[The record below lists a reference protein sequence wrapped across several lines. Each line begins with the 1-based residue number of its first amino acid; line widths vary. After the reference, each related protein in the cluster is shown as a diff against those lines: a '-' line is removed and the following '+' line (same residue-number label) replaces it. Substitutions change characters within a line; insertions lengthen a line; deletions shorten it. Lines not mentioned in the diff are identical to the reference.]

1 MATLPTQLADA
12 MDVIGLEDTDVFERW
27 RDEERTYLE
36 RVNEVPEEDRLRTEY
51 VRQLKR
57 LDKAK

>member
-1 MATLPTQLADA
+1 MLPTQLADA